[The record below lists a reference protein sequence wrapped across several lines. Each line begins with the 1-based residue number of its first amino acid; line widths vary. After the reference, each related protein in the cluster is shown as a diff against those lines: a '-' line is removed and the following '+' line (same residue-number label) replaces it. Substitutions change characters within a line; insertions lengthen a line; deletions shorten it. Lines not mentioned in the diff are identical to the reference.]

1 MGAQQSLSQMNL
13 NKQNLESLRNLER
26 QMAVNKQAIDTR
38 NLLEEKRLL
47 GMKSNQEKSDYAQ
60 VLLMQAREREIKERM
75 EKDKDKAF
83 AQSELN

>member
-1 MGAQQSLSQMNL
+1 
-13 NKQNLESLRNLER
+13 
-26 QMAVNKQAIDTR
+26 MAVNKQAIDTR